1 MVLFLNHPSVY
12 VISLYVNGSSRL
24 ATENLMEDMTMT
36 NAKTDTNSNAF
47 SNISIKSCARSFL
60 GGANLV
66 LFLLCT
72 LVVLAFLIIVATQGI
87 NASTLMIIICGMF
100 ILFLLTT
107 LYTCVIKQNQIILL
121 LEHLGKVHIEDLEAF
136 DSMHRND

>member
-1 MVLFLNHPSVY
+1 
-12 VISLYVNGSSRL
+12 
-24 ATENLMEDMTMT
+24 MT
-36 NAKTDTNSNAF
+36 NSKTNTNANAF
-47 SNISIKSCARSFL
+47 SNISIKSRARSFL

-72 LVVLAFLIIVATQGI
+72 LVVLAFLIIVATHGI
-87 NASTLMIIICGMF
+87 DASTLMIIVGGMF

-107 LYTCVIKQNQIILL
+107 LYTFVIKQNQIILL

>member
-1 MVLFLNHPSVY
+1 ML
-12 VISLYVNGSSRL
+12 
-24 ATENLMEDMTMT
+24 
-36 NAKTDTNSNAF
+36 NAKTNTNANAL

-72 LVVLAFLIIVATQGI
+72 LVVLVSLIIVAKQGI
-87 NASTLMIIICGMF
+87 DAITLMIIVGGMF

-107 LYTCVIKQNQIILL
+107 LYTFVIKQNQIILL

-136 DSMHRND
+136 DAIHRND